1 MIEDPRDIED
11 FITGKGIVYGENEDG
26 EVIELHINNSA
37 DYQHVANEELK
48 EADKVI
54 ATYIKKYG
62 PQEDIDPTKPIRIDN
77 E

>member
-1 MIEDPRDIED
+1 MSVKAIKKAKE
-11 FITGKGIVYGENEDG
+11 K
-26 EVIELHINNSA
+26 LS
-37 DYQHVANEELK
+37 NEELK

-54 ATYIKKYG
+54 ATYIEKYG

>member
-1 MIEDPRDIED
+1 MSVKAIKKAKE
-11 FITGKGIVYGENEDG
+11 K
-26 EVIELHINNSA
+26 LS
-37 DYQHVANEELK
+37 NEELK